1 MYFADLL
8 ISIDKGLCIQE
19 FLKKCDDASDINRLI
34 DALNQAIENMKHLI
48 PVYSLTATIQIGHVE
63 DQSETYDYAYLIE
76 DGDDEREYSFEIVP
90 WAEVLGYRIED
101 KELENY
107 EPEYYASLVLWEM
120 TWFGYDEETI
130 QRRWKELND

>member
-8 ISIDKGLCIQE
+8 TSIDKELCIQE
-19 FLKKCDDASDINRLI
+19 FLKICGGAPNINRLI
-34 DALNQAIENMKHLI
+34 DVLNQAIENMKHLRPI
-48 PVYSLTATIQIGHVE
+48 YSVTSTIHIGRAE

-76 DGDDEREYSFEIVP
+76 DGDDEHEYSFEIVS
-90 WAEVLGYRIED
+90 WAEVLGYRIDD

-107 EPEYYASLVLWEM
+107 DREYYASLVLWEM

-130 QRRWKELND
+130 QRHWKELND